1 MNMSAVDGIQL
12 LSRIGAV
19 RLQKCPCADRGKA
32 PRDPGLL
39 PPPVSSV
46 SLIGSRQFRW
56 LGLVVSHMHSWR
68 RRLSRTRGCAILP
81 RAGGHATFW

>member
-1 MNMSAVDGIQL
+1 MKMSAVDGIQL
-12 LSRIGAV
+12 LPRTGTV

-46 SLIGSRQFRW
+46 SLIGSRQF
-56 LGLVVSHMHSWR
+56 H
-68 RRLSRTRGCAILP
+68 
-81 RAGGHATFW
+81 